1 MTSRTILIVDD
12 DDDLRS
18 TLAQLAVI
26 EPSPSLPVVR
36 LRDDD
41 PARIKQ
47 ALDAG
52 AQSLLIPMIET
63 AEQAGAGH

>member
-1 MTSRTILIVDD
+1 
-12 DDDLRS
+12 
-18 TLAQLAVI
+18 
-26 EPSPSLPVVR
+26 VVR

-63 AEQAGAGH
+63 AEQARRAVRATRYPPEGIRGSARRLPAPRAFRRFRIT